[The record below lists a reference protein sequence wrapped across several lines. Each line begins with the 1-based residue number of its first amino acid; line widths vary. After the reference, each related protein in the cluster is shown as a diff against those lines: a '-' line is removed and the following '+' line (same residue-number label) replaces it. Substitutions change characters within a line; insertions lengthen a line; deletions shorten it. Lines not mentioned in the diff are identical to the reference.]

1 MTTTYPLPLQRLAA
15 VVLFCGALLVGCNDK
30 PTDVG
35 SILVPGTD
43 TLYATS
49 SSMTNLL
56 VSTGTT
62 SIREPIYNSTFVL
75 FGKTQNSESRL
86 FVEFINYPDLGD
98 PDSFSVVSS
107 DLLMYPEDYRFGDTL
122 DATMSLK
129 AFELQQAWSAQATWD
144 SIWAEDGSTPYYS
157 ESQPLMADFST
168 TIEPSDT
175 IVRIPF
181 DLDATKRW
189 LTLGADST
197 GVQELFGLVLLPT
210 NTSSIRQYRFQE
222 DLETKLRLRVITQHA
237 DSTEPDTSFINAVVA
252 AFVDTPEPVENEQIV
267 QGAHKRYASF
277 EIRIDT
283 LPEFA
288 ILLGSK
294 LRLTVETN
302 RSQVGTGGLDEILSL
317 VYRSDN
323 GDQVTLVTRGNG
335 AGVFEFT
342 NIVPL
347 LQVLRENGGVGTVQV
362 TPTDRNE
369 FWRMNRL
376 WIYPTGTSDE
386 SLAPF
391 MTLVY
396 TVPTVLQ

>member
-1 MTTTYPLPLQRLAA
+1 MTTTHPLSLQTLAA
-15 VVLFCGALLVGCNDK
+15 AVLLCGAFLVGCNDK
-30 PTDVG
+30 PTDIG

-49 SSMTNLL
+49 STMTNLL
-56 VSTGTT
+56 VSTGTE

-75 FGKTQNSESRL
+75 FGKTPDSEARL
-86 FVEFINYPDLGD
+86 FVEFINYPDLGN
-98 PDSFSVVSS
+98 PDSFAVVSS
-107 DLLMYPEDYRFGDTL
+107 ELLMYPEEYRFGDTL
-122 DATMSLK
+122 DGSMSLK

-144 SIWAEDGSTPYYS
+144 TIWADDGSTPYYS
-157 ESQPLMADFST
+157 ESQPAMADFST

-175 IVRIPF
+175 IVRVPF
-181 DLDATKRW
+181 DLEATKRW
-189 LTLGADST
+189 LTLGADSA
-197 GVQELFGLVLLPT
+197 GIKELFGLVLLPT
-210 NTSSIRQYRFQE
+210 NSASIRQFRYQE
-222 DLETKLRLRVITQHA
+222 DLEQKLRLRVVTKHA
-237 DSTEPDTSFINAVVA
+237 DSTEPDTSFVSAVVA
-252 AFVDTPEPVENEQIV
+252 CFVDTPAPQENEQII

-277 EIRIDT
+277 EVRIDS

-317 VYRSDN
+317 VYRSDD

-335 AGVFEFT
+335 QGVYEFN

-347 LQVLRENGGVGTVQV
+347 LQVLRENGGVGTVLV

-376 WIYPTGTSDE
+376 WVYPTTTQFE
-386 SLAPF
+386 TLAPF